1 MSIVNSTMS
10 KNDSVVAICPGD
22 EKAWQA
28 VRKLQ
33 QSGFDIHK
41 LSVVG
46 NSAPAGVD
54 RPGGYN
60 AGDRIRKWGIPSGAA
75 FFSIPGIGPIAV
87 GGPLASAIAQG
98 QEISAETELSALGA
112 GLRRCGILR
121 DNVPYYETAVKS
133 KNYLVIVHC
142 MPNEVTRAKEIFDPL
157 KVSDIAVHHV

>member
-1 MSIVNSTMS
+1 MT

-22 EKAWQA
+22 DKAWQA

-46 NSAPAGVD
+46 NNAPAGVD
-54 RPGGYN
+54 RPGDYN
-60 AGDRIRKWGIPSGAA
+60 AGDRIKKRGIPSGAT

-98 QEISAETELSALGA
+98 QEVSAAEAEFSALGA
-112 GLRRCGILR
+112 GLRRCGIPR
-121 DNVPYYETAVKS
+121 DNVSHYETAVKS
-133 KNYLVIVHC
+133 DNYLVILHC
-142 MPNEVTRAKEIFDPL
+142 APDEVIRAKEIFDPL
-157 KVSDIAVHHV
+157 QVTDLAVHHA